1 MAAFEWRIV
10 SEKAVEE
17 RNLYFSPCW
26 CHAKVLLAEIR
37 SAFRALA
44 KNLADGQTIRK
55 GDVK

>member
-1 MAAFEWRIV
+1 MFEWRIV